1 MSEHFQIGSVNSVNF
16 WRFKSS
22 FDYLFIEIGGEWLY
36 CNRLMSMKQICSC
49 LAENM
54 STCAS
59 LLYENLKKLMNDIEI
74 NSTDADQTTENAEIC
89 NITEDNSNS
98 IIFSR
103 DSLLSGCV
111 NLSFS
116 SSTVQSS
123 MSFVTEK
130 DIKRFD
136 DEHLGNAL
144 EENNLELVIF
154 FQIYFSHIC
163 ISHITLFLFKRHF
176 SS

>member
-1 MSEHFQIGSVNSVNF
+1 
-16 WRFKSS
+16 
-22 FDYLFIEIGGEWLY
+22 
-36 CNRLMSMKQICSC
+36 
-49 LAENM
+49 M

-59 LLYENLKKLMNDIEI
+59 LLYENVKKLMNDIEI
-74 NSTDADQTTENAEIC
+74 NSTDADQTTENADIC
-89 NITEDNSNS
+89 NITEDNSKS

-103 DSLLSGCV
+103 DSSLFGCV
-111 NLSFS
+111 NLSF

-154 FQIYFSHIC
+154 F
-163 ISHITLFLFKRHF
+163 
-176 SS
+176 